1 MRIVDRQLGYGVRM
15 DNLEVSFD
23 RTIAAGQSLWHVS
36 ERVNGP
42 NLEFQGDDYWWF
54 SVWSTDGTVDISRW
68 NVGEHVKR
76 GNSSMQQSMN
86 W

>member
-1 MRIVDRQLGYGVRM
+1 MFVFQ
-15 DNLEVSFD
+15 
-23 RTIAAGQSLWHVS
+23 
-36 ERVNGP
+36 
-42 NLEFQGDDYWWF
+42 EFQGDDYWWM
-54 SVWSTDGTVDISRW
+54 SVWSTDGTVDVSRW

>member
-1 MRIVDRQLGYGVRM
+1 M
-15 DNLEVSFD
+15 DNLEVSYD
-23 RTIAAGQSLWHVS
+23 RTVAAGQSLWHVS
-36 ERVNGP
+36 ERQNGR

-54 SVWSTDGTVDISRW
+54 SVWSTDGAVDISRW
-68 NVGEHVKR
+68 NIGEHVKR